1 MNLSLPAFLEIALSL
16 ALIYLLLSL
25 LASEIEEFIASFLQA
40 RARHLK
46 KSIQIILGGTGKIED
61 VDETRN
67 LQNFNDDEAKANKL
81 TADFYQHSLIS
92 SLEQPSLGLKT
103 RKHGPAY
110 IPSETFASALLRIIE
125 PYLKDVNSE
134 KVQQPLDKISTV
146 SLDVLNNAIENSVL
160 PKTLRIYLSELATR
174 AKINSE
180 SNKFKPELYQ
190 FQQEIKAWFERS
202 QNRTSGAYKRTTK
215 ARLFLIGLVAAA
227 IANADTFN
235 IVNSLYNQPKTREA
249 VTQAAVDVV
258 NSCKENFNQDCDKK
272 INNALSLD
280 DLPIGWNNPPDTW
293 ANPWTIPGW
302 LVSALA
308 VTMGATFW
316 FDLLKKFVNVRN
328 AGPKPKSSD
337 NNNAT
342 SNDE

>member
-1 MNLSLPAFLEIALSL
+1 MNLSLPAFLEIALGL

-25 LASEIEEFIASFLQA
+25 LSSEVEEFIAACLQA

-46 KSIQIILGGTGKIED
+46 KSIQIILGGTGKLED
-61 VDETRN
+61 VDEN
-67 LQNFNDDEAKANKL
+67 KKLQDFNNDEAKANKL

-92 SLEQPSLGLKT
+92 SLEQPSLGIKT
-103 RKHGPAY
+103 RKYGPAY
-110 IPSETFASALLRIIE
+110 IPSEIFASALIRIIE
-125 PYLKDVNSE
+125 PYLKDFKSE
-134 KVQQPLDKISTV
+134 KVQQPLNKISTV
-146 SLDVLNNAIENSVL
+146 SLDVINDALENSVL
-160 PKTLRIYLSELATR
+160 PKKLIIYLSELATR
-174 AKINSE
+174 AKIKAE
-180 SNKFKPELYQ
+180 ANKLKPELYQ

-202 QNRTSGAYKRTTK
+202 QNRNSGAYKRTTK

-227 IANADTFN
+227 IANADTFS
-235 IVNSLYNQPKTREA
+235 IVNSLYNQPKAREA

-258 NSCKENFNQDCDKK
+258 NSCKENFDQDCDKK
-272 INNALSLD
+272 INNALALD

-337 NNNAT
+337 NNVT